1 MQIEWPR
8 AVPVAAF
15 KTIDDNINITLFTL
29 VNDDKKK

>member
-15 KTIDDNINITLFTL
+15 KTIDNINITLFTL